1 VFRPSIVNMRASSHA
16 AGDARRSSVQ
26 SSAGV
31 RRSSLSSAADRRASA
46 ERMEEIRKKNAASAK
61 LLSLH
66 ASFVFRDLLCLV

>member
-1 VFRPSIVNMRASSHA
+1 M
-16 AGDARRSSVQ
+16 Q